1 MRMDK
6 AIVIMKMI
14 LRGTRHIDRRTNPG
28 APEAPEVAVGVEG
41 LQTLPAEAEV
51 EAATEEVTIIPTTI
65 TTETKTKTSLLRLGV

>member
-1 MRMDK
+1 MDK

-14 LRGTRHIDRRTNPG
+14 LWGTRHIDRRTNPG
-28 APEAPEVAVGVEG
+28 APEVAVGVEG